1 MSMPHGAGEHLNC
14 GFSLFLMIFVYVA
27 VCGQWLS
34 YWTVQVFDAPPVVG
48 QSLRQWGQ
56 FGETA
61 LCRYLAVRSV
71 KKEGKTQK

>member
-1 MSMPHGAGEHLNC
+1 
-14 GFSLFLMIFVYVA
+14 MIFIDVVA
-27 VCGQWLS
+27 CGQGLS
-34 YWTVQVFDAPPVVG
+34 YWTVQVFDAPPLVG

-56 FGETA
+56 LGETA